1 MSSPAELL
9 DDAARLHR
17 CTEPLGAAMGQAPYE
32 VQRAGIARRARR
44 LGSEP
49 IGYKVA
55 LTSAATQAAL
65 RTDEPAIGRLLTADV
80 LPSGSTVALDSMFSP
95 VLEAELVFRVR
106 EDLPRAATLDQ
117 ISERCEVAAGLECP
131 DSRYA
136 DWFGG
141 EYPVLG
147 LADVIADNCLTGL
160 VVVGSTWLPVAEV
173 DLPTVRAALLVDDE
187 EVASGTG
194 AAVLGNPLRSPVWL
208 SAHLAASG
216 ETLTAGTLI
225 SAGTLTPPVVA
236 RPGSVRAAFDAG
248 LGEASVRFT

>member
-1 MSSPAELL
+1 MDVAERL
-9 DDAARLHR
+9 DEAARRHR
-17 CTEPLGAAMGQAPYE
+17 SIKPFGPSLGRAPYE
-32 VQRAGIARRARR
+32 VQGAVVTRRARR

-55 LTSAATQAAL
+55 LTSPATQAAL
-65 RTDEPAIGRLLTADV
+65 RTHEPAIGRLLTDDV
-80 LPSGSTVALDSMFSP
+80 VPTGSTVPLDSMFSP

-106 EDLPRAATLDQ
+106 EDLPMNASPEQ
-117 ISERCEVAAGLECP
+117 ITQACEVTAGLECP

-141 EYPVLG
+141 QYPVLALG
-147 LADVIADNCLTGL
+147 DVIADNCLTGL
-160 VVVGSTWLPVAEV
+160 VVVGDTWLAATEV
-173 DLPTVRAALLVDDE
+173 DLPAVSARLIVDDE

-194 AAVLGNPLRSPVWL
+194 AEVLGDPLRSMAWL
-208 SAHLAASG
+208 SAHLARVGTA
-216 ETLTAGTLI
+216 LTAGTLV

-236 RPGSVRAAFDAG
+236 RRGTVRGVFGAG

>member
-1 MSSPAELL
+1 MDVAALL
-9 DDAARLHR
+9 DDAARRHR
-17 CTEPLGAAMGQAPYE
+17 SVEPLGPALGQAPYE
-32 VQRAGIARRARR
+32 VQRAAVELRARR
-44 LGSEP
+44 LGSAP
-49 IGYKVA
+49 VGYKVA
-55 LTSAATQAAL
+55 LTSPVTQAAL
-65 RTDEPAIGRLLTADV
+65 GTDEPAIGRLLAADV
-80 LPSGSTVALDSMFSP
+80 LPTGSTVALDSMFSP

-106 EDLPRAATLDQ
+106 RDLPPNASAGQLARGCD
-117 ISERCEVAAGLECP
+117 VAAGLECP
-131 DSRYA
+131 DSRYP

-160 VVVGSTWLPVAEV
+160 VVVGGTWLPVTDV
-173 DLPTVRAALLVDDE
+173 DLPAVRATLSIDGE

-194 AAVLGNPLRSPVWL
+194 AAVLGDPLRSLVWL

-216 ETLTAGTLI
+216 RTLTAGTVV

-236 RPGSVRAAFDAG
+236 RRGTVRGVFGAG